1 MARSKPLHERRKVTF
16 AELGAMYG
24 TRAML
29 AAHDLVKA
37 KYTRERWS
45 GDSVCLV
52 QAHVHQFDMATP
64 LDMADC
70 GTVGCIGG
78 HMALIMGTNGVEYV
92 NFHNCMAPGED
103 GYDAI
108 GHSHALHDLF
118 FPPRDLVW
126 SSITPKHAIKAID
139 NWLRT
144 GRPGWRKIAGIKHRR
159 SDDY

>member
-1 MARSKPLHERRKVTF
+1 MTTSLHERRKVTF
-16 AELGAMYG
+16 AELGALYG

-37 KYTRERWS
+37 KYGHDLNLLCDDKACPIR
-45 GDSVCLV
+45 
-52 QAHVHQFDMATP
+52 AHVHQFDMATP

-78 HMALIMGTNGVEYV
+78 HMALIMGKDGGDYV
-92 NFHNCMAPGED
+92 NVHNDVVPTEI
-103 GYDAI
+103 GYDAV

-118 FPPRDLVW
+118 FPPRNLVW

-144 GRPGWRKIAGIKHRR
+144 GRPMWRKIAGIKHRR